1 MTTHNRNSYVGILTH
16 EGPKQHEQTNVGM
29 LTQFFLDNN
38 NVATGVKTFVIDNA
52 RYEAVRLAEADN
64 YSKKLCN
71 VPHLMNLEYTPTS
84 VMFILC
90 HGSKKSD
97 IYKTPCYLNFSEDAD
112 RNILYPCSGF
122 SQTIWLHHVIKNTKL
137 FFLMCCNCDQI
148 VPAYLAERS
157 NDFPDIVYYNCGLVM
172 QVTHAIFVAWL
183 IKIMDSDEAIGCN
196 PTAEELHAGVKESV
210 MKIMFMVQQCADK
223 DTFFDNLIEWG
234 CISKYTT
241 EKEKEQQA
249 LPDWRFND
257 PTCMQKFYRVYGHTK
272 NEWLLG
278 NEKELLF
285 KEFQALTLVER
296 GDTTPVYKTHRD
308 FTAKPNELRFPREE
322 PSLITDKSGM
332 DLRMLLCRMKR
343 LG

>member
-52 RYEAVRLAEADN
+52 TGDRVVTLAEAAN
-64 YSKKLCN
+64 YSKELCN
-71 VPHLMNLEYTPTS
+71 VVHLQNLEYIPTS

-97 IYKTPCYLNFSEDAD
+97 RYKTPYLGFSEDAD

-122 SQTIWLHHVIKNTKL
+122 SQTIWLHHVIKKSKL
-137 FFLMCCNCDQI
+137 VFLMCCNCDQI

-172 QVTHAIFVAWL
+172 QVTHAIFVGWL
-183 IKIMDSDEAIGCN
+183 IKIMDSDETIGCN
-196 PTAEELHAGVKESV
+196 PTAEDLYHGIKESV
-210 MKIMFMVQQCADK
+210 LKIMFLVQQCADK
-223 DTFFDNLIEWG
+223 DTFLDNLIEWG

-241 EKEKEQQA
+241 EKEKEDQA
-249 LPDWRFND
+249 LPEWRFSN
-257 PTCMQKFYRVYGHTK
+257 PECMQNFYRVYGHTK
-272 NEWLLG
+272 NEYILD

-285 KEFQALTLVER
+285 REFQALTLVER

-308 FTAKPNELRFPREE
+308 FTAKSSELRAPWAQRIDGQLAEMKK
-322 PSLITDKSGM
+322 LIEAW
-332 DLRMLLCRMKR
+332 
-343 LG
+343 